1 MNNRKCFLR
10 LFLCL
15 SFGWGVLA
23 LNAQTVSKSFNDTP
37 LKTVLKEVESQTGL
51 SVVYKTDEVDVNRK
65 VNASFQNSSLDE
77 VMSKILG
84 PQLTWIVQ
92 DKMIIISKKQV
103 KETSKSDKS
112 LTVSGVVTDE
122 TGIPVIG
129 ASVLVR
135 GSSNGSIT
143 DMDGNFSIADVP
155 QDAMI
160 DISYIGYKTLTF
172 KATDKA
178 LANVVLKEDTEVL
191 EEVVVVGYGTA
202 KKANL
207 SGSVA
212 QISSK
217 EIEHRISANTGSA
230 LQGLIPN
237 FNVSFSDGAINKKA
251 SFNVRGEGSI
261 NGGCHLRSTRR
272 IWCGIGYDQESRE
285 REDTGELLQSFRMEQ
300 SDH

>member
-191 EEVVVVGYGTA
+191 EEVVVVGYGVQKKSDVSTA
-202 KKANL
+202 VSSVKAEAL
-207 SGSVA
+207 
-212 QISSK
+212 
-217 EIEHRISANTGSA
+217 ANNPASDFRQA
-230 LQGLIPN
+230 LVGKMPGVQ
-237 FNVSFSDGAINKKA
+237 
-251 SFNVRGEGSI
+251 
-261 NGGCHLRSTRR
+261 
-272 IWCGIGYDQESRE
+272 
-285 REDTGELLQSFRMEQ
+285 
-300 SDH
+300 

>member
-1 MNNRKCFLR
+1 MNNRKVFLR

-15 SFGWGVLA
+15 SFGWGA
-23 LNAQTVSKSFNDTP
+23 LTFGYAQTVSKTFSDAP

-65 VNASFQNSSLDE
+65 VNASFQNASLED
-77 VMSKILG
+77 VMAQILDKG
-84 PQLTWIVQ
+84 LTWTIQ
-92 DKMIIISKKQV
+92 EKMIVISKLPQEQV
-103 KETSKSDKS
+103 QSAKKG
-112 LTVSGVVTDE
+112 LNVRGVILDE

-135 GSSNGSIT
+135 GSSNGTIT
-143 DMDGNFSIADVP
+143 DIDGNFSIADVP

-207 SGSVA
+207 SGSGDRAPYQRQYGVCLA
-212 QISSK
+212 RTYPQ
-217 EIEHRISANTGSA
+217 
-230 LQGLIPN
+230 LQC
-237 FNVSFSDGAINKKA
+237 V
-251 SFNVRGEGSI
+251 VQ
-261 NGGCHLRSTRR
+261 RR
-272 IWCGIGYDQESRE
+272 CDQQESLVQCAWR
-285 REDTGELLQSFRMEQ
+285 RFYQRRRTAGAD
-300 SDH
+300 

>member
-1 MNNRKCFLR
+1 MT
-10 LFLCL
+10 
-15 SFGWGVLA
+15 
-23 LNAQTVSKSFNDTP
+23 LNAQTVSKTFSNAP

-65 VNASFQNSSLDE
+65 VNASFQNASLEE
-77 VMSKILG
+77 VMAQILDNG
-84 PQLTWIVQ
+84 LSWTVQ
-92 DKMIIISKKQV
+92 DKMIVISKKPQEQSRQV
-103 KETSKSDKS
+103 GKGMNVT
-112 LTVSGVVTDE
+112 GVIIDE

-135 GSSNGSIT
+135 GTSNGAIT
-143 DMDGNFSIADVP
+143 DIDGKFSISDV
-155 QDAMI
+155 DKNAMI
-160 DISYIGYKTLTF
+160 DISYIGYKTLEF

-251 SFNVRGEGSI
+251 SFNVSGEGSI
-261 NGGCHLRSTRR
+261 KGGEPLVLIDGVEGDMTYINPQDIAAVTVLNETPSAA
-272 IWCGIGYDQESRE
+272 I
-285 REDTGELLQSFRMEQ
+285 
-300 SDH
+300 